1 MNKTLK
7 RQVFRHTAL
16 YAAILMF
23 SHTGGGGAMAQTS
36 EYAIIMN
43 ERKQPEVK
51 WKGQYNQST
60 LLKGKGRERKF
71 IYNKSRRGGGS
82 VSFNNSDELVSQQSG
97 TAVFGTA
104 TYLPPY
110 GKVSGFDTA
119 ELNKRGNAVNWI
131 HTTRPG
137 LAGYVYTGV
146 RCGSYQCPK
155 LTYKTRFSFENT
167 GLKKNANRLDKHP
180 DPSRDNSPIYKLKD
194 YPWLGVSFNLGA
206 EGTAKD
212 GKVTNKLVSSFDEN
226 NSNSNQNLV
235 YTTEGHNISLGDWQ
249 RESTAMAYYLNAK
262 LHLLNKKGIKDIAQ
276 NKTVDL
282 GTLKPGIDVKSA
294 NTGLG
299 GILSF
304 HAQWDIKDTGQIPV
318 KLGLPQVKAGRCINK
333 PNPNNNTKAPSPAL
347 TAPALWFG
355 PVQNGKVQMYSA
367 SVSTYPGSSSSRI
380 FLQELK
386 TKTDPGRPGRHSLA
400 ALNERDIKSREPNFN
415 SRQTVIRLPGGV
427 YRIGPTRD
435 GIVGLNGNDGKN
447 DTFGIY
453 KDRLVT
459 PEVDEWA
466 KVLLPWTVRYY
477 GNDDIFKTFNQP
489 NNKKQSDKKQYSQK
503 YRIRTKEDDNDKPRD
518 LGDIVNSPI
527 VAVGG
532 YLATAAN
539 DGMVHIFK
547 KNGGGDERSY
557 NLKLSYIPGTMPRKD
572 IESNDSTLAQELRA
586 FAEKGYVGDRY
597 GVDGGFVLRRITD
610 DQDKQKHFF
619 MFGAMGLGGRG
630 AYALD
635 LSKIDGNYPAAAPL
649 FDVKNGDNNGKNGK
663 NGKNRV
669 EVELGYTVGT
679 PQIGKTQNGKYAAF
693 LASGYAAKDIVSGDN
708 TTALYVYDLE
718 NGSGSLIKKIEVK
731 DGKGGLSSPTLVD
744 KDLDGIVDIAYAG
757 DRGGNM
763 YRFDLSD
770 NDPNKWSVRT
780 IFEGGKPITSAP
792 AVSRLADKR
801 VVIFGT
807 GSDLSE
813 EDVVG
818 TDQQY
823 IYGIFDDDT
832 ANVSVKVKDHM
843 GGGLLEQMLKEESKT
858 LFLSNNKASGGS
870 NGKGWVVRLREGERV
885 TVKPTVVLRT
895 AFVTIRKY
903 TDNDKCSAQTAIL
916 GINTADGGALTPR
929 SARPIVPGD
938 QVAQYSGHKTT
949 SKGKSIP
956 IGCMDKDG
964 KTVCPNGY
972 VYDKPVNVRYLDEKK
987 TDDFPVTADGDAGG
1001 SGTFKEGKKPGRN
1014 NRCFSGKG
1022 VRTLLMN
1029 DLDSLDITGPMCGI
1043 KRLSWR
1049 EVFF

>member
-1 MNKTLK
+1 
-7 RQVFRHTAL
+7 
-16 YAAILMF
+16 
-23 SHTGGGGAMAQTS
+23 AQTR

-51 WKGQYNQST
+51 WKSQYNQST
-60 LLKGKGRERKF
+60 LKGKGRERKF
-71 IYNKSRRGGGS
+71 IYNRGRRGGGS

-146 RCGSYQCPK
+146 HCGSHQCPK

-167 GLKKNANRLDKHP
+167 GLAKNANRLDKHP
-180 DPSRDNSPIYKLKD
+180 DPSRENSPIYKLKD

-226 NSNSNQNLV
+226 NSNNNLV
-235 YTTEGHNISLGDWQ
+235 YTTEGHPISLGDWQ

-262 LHLLNKKGIKDIAQ
+262 LHLLDKKRIEDITG
-276 NKTVDL
+276 KTVQL

-318 KLGLPQVKAGRCINK
+318 KLGLPEVKAGRCINE
-333 PNPNNNTKAPSPAL
+333 PNPNKNTQAPSPAL

-355 PVQNGKVQMYSA
+355 PGQNGKVQMYSA

-386 TKTDPGRPGRHSLA
+386 TQTDPARPGRHSLA
-400 ALNERDIKSREPNFN
+400 ALNARDIKSREPNFN

-427 YRIGPTRD
+427 YRIGPTRN

-547 KNGGGDERSY
+547 KNGGSDERSY
-557 NLKLSYIPGTMPRKD
+557 NLKLSYIPGTMERKD
-572 IESNDSTLAQELRA
+572 IENQDSTLAKELRA

-610 DQDKQKHFF
+610 DQDREKHFF

-635 LSKIDGNYPAAAPL
+635 LTKIDSNNLTGVSM
-649 FDVKNGDNNGKNGK
+649 FDVQNESKNNGVK
-663 NGKNRV
+663 
-669 EVELGYTVGT
+669 LGYTVGT
-679 PQIGKTQNGKYAAF
+679 PQIGKTQNGTYSAF
-693 LASGYAAKDIVSGDN
+693 LASGYAAKKIDDSTN
-708 TTALYVYDLE
+708 KTALYVYDLKDTL
-718 NGSGSLIKKIEVK
+718 GTPIAKIEAP

-763 YRFDLSD
+763 YRFDLSNSD
-770 NDPNKWSVRT
+770 SSKWSAKV
-780 IFEGGKPITSAP
+780 IFEGDKPITSAP

-813 EDVVG
+813 QDVVDK
-818 TDQQY
+818 DQQY
-823 IYGIFDDDT
+823 IYGIFDDDKGT
-832 ANVSVKVKDHM
+832 VKVTVQNGT
-843 GGGLLEQMLKEESKT
+843 GGGLLEQVLKEENKT
-858 LFLSNNKASGGS
+858 LFLNKGSDGSGS
-870 NGKGWVVRLREGERV
+870 KGWVVKLKEGQRV

-903 TDNDKCSAQTAIL
+903 KDDGCGADTAIL

-929 SARPIVPGD
+929 SARPIVPD
-938 QVAQYSGHKTT
+938 HNSVAQYSGHKKTT
-949 SKGKSIP
+949 DGKSVP
-956 IGCMDKDG
+956 IGCMWKNS

-1001 SGTFKEGKKPGRN
+1001 SGTFKEGKKPARN

>member
-7 RQVFRHTAL
+7 RRVFRHTAL

-23 SHTGGGGAMAQTS
+23 SHTGGGGAMAETR

-43 ERKQPEVK
+43 GRNQPEVK
-51 WKGQYNQST
+51 SNVPSSIKD
-60 LLKGKGRERKF
+60 KDRMREYTYHNTRG
-71 IYNKSRRGGGS
+71 GGGS
-82 VSFNNSDELVSQQSG
+82 VSFNNTDTLVSQQSG

-110 GKVSGFDTA
+110 GKVSGFDTDR
-119 ELNKRGNAVNWI
+119 LKKRNNAVDWI
-131 HTTRPG
+131 RTTRIA
-137 LAGYVYTGV
+137 LAGYSYAGIH
-146 RCGSYQCPK
+146 CGSISGCPK
-155 LTYKTRFSFENT
+155 LVYKTRFSFGQQ
-167 GLKKNANRLDKHP
+167 GLQRKGNKLDIYEDK
-180 DPSRDNSPIYKLKD
+180 SRENSPIYKLSD

-212 GKVTNKLVSSFDEN
+212 GKVTNKLVSSFSEDN
-226 NSNSNQNLV
+226 NNQTIV
-235 YTTEGHNISLGDWQ
+235 STTEDSPISLGDSR
-249 RESTAMAYYLNAK
+249 REHTAVAYYLNAK
-262 LHLLNKKGIKDIAQ
+262 LHLMDKKKIENIAPG
-276 NKTVDL
+276 KTVQL
-282 GTLKPGIDVKSA
+282 GILKPSIDVRTR
-294 NTGLG
+294 NTGFGL
-299 GILSF
+299 LNF
-304 HAQWDIKDTGQIPV
+304 WAKWDIKDNGQIPV
-318 KLGLPQVKAGRCINK
+318 KLGLPEVKAGRCINE
-333 PNPNNNTKAPSPAL
+333 PNPNKNTQAPSPAL

-355 PVQNGKVQMYSA
+355 PGQDGKVQMYSA
-367 SVSTYPGSSSSRI
+367 SVSTYPDSSSSKI
-380 FLQELK
+380 FLQNLSRNDDK
-386 TKTDPGRPGRHSLA
+386 NKPGRYSLEP
-400 ALNERDIKSREPNFN
+400 LSENEIKSKEPRFN
-415 SRQTVIRLPGGV
+415 GRQTVIRLDSGV
-427 YRIGPTRD
+427 QLIK
-435 GIVGLNGNDGKN
+435 LNRSKDEVVIFGNTGN
-447 DTFGIY
+447 NGTFGIV
-453 KDRLVT
+453 KEANVNL
-459 PEVDEWA
+459 EADEWK
-466 KVLLPWTVRYY
+466 KVLLPWTVR
-477 GNDDIFKTFNQP
+477 GPDNDNKFKLINQKP
-489 NNKKQSDKKQYSQK
+489 DKYSQR
-503 YRIRTKEDDNDKPRD
+503 YRIRENGNRD

-527 VAVGG
+527 TAVGG

-547 KNGGGDERSY
+547 KTGTDERGY
-557 NLKLSYIPGTMPRKD
+557 ELKLSYIPGTMPRQYFDNDTSALK
-572 IESNDSTLAQELRA
+572 DSTLAQELRT

-597 GVDGGFVLRRITD
+597 GVDGGFVLR
-610 DQDKQKHFF
+610 QVELSGQKHVF

-635 LSKIDGNYPAAAPL
+635 LSKINENYPAAAPL
-649 FDVKNGDNNGKNGK
+649 FDVKNGDNNGKN
-663 NGKNRV
+663 RV
-669 EVELGYTVGT
+669 KVELGYTVGT

-693 LASGYAAKDIVSGDN
+693 LASGYAAKNIGSGDN
-708 TTALYVYDLE
+708 KTALYVYDLG
-718 NGSGSLIKKIEVK
+718 NTLGTPIAKIEVK

-763 YRFDLSD
+763 YRFDLS
-770 NDPNKWSVRT
+770 NSDPSKWSVST

-818 TDQQY
+818 KDQQY
-823 IYGIFDDDT
+823 IYGIFDDDKPT
-832 ANVSVKVKDHM
+832 VKVTVQNGM
-843 GGGLLEQMLKEESKT
+843 GGGLLEQNLTQENKT

-870 NGKGWVVRLREGERV
+870 ADKGWAVKLTGGQRV

-903 TDNDKCSAQTAIL
+903 NDGGCGAETAIL

-929 SARPIVPGD
+929 SARPIVPEANTA
-938 QVAQYSGHKTT
+938 VAQYSGHKKTT
-949 SKGKSIP
+949 DGKSVP
-956 IGCMDKDG
+956 IGCMWKNS

-972 VYDKPVNVRYLDEKK
+972 VYDKPVNVRYLDETE
-987 TDDFPVTADGDAGG
+987 TDGFSTTADGDAGG
-1001 SGTFKEGKKPGRN
+1001 SGIDPADRRPGKN
-1014 NRCFSGKG
+1014 NRCFSKKG

>member
-7 RQVFRHTAL
+7 RRVFRHTAL

-36 EYAIIMN
+36 NYAIIMN

-51 WKGQYNQST
+51 REGQYNQSA
-60 LLKGKGRERKF
+60 LKDKSRERTFSHTSQRNSLGRTSNF
-71 IYNKSRRGGGS
+71 I
-82 VSFNNSDELVSQQSG
+82 SFNNNDTLVSQQSG

-131 HTTRPG
+131 RTTRVG
-137 LAGYVYTGV
+137 LAGYAYTGI
-146 RCGSYQCPK
+146 RCGHARDCPK
-155 LTYKTRFSFENT
+155 LTYKTQFSFDNPDLAKT
-167 GLKKNANRLDKHP
+167 GDRLDRHTE
-180 DPSRDNSPIYKLKD
+180 PSRDNSPIYKLKD

-212 GKVTNKLVSSFDEN
+212 GRSSSRLISSFNEK
-226 NSNSNQNLV
+226 NSNNNLV
-235 YTTEGHNISLGDWQ
+235 YTTEGRDISLGNWQ
-249 RESTAMAYYLNAK
+249 SESTAVAYYLNAK
-262 LHLLNKKGIKDIAQ
+262 LHLLDKKEIKDITG
-276 NKTVDL
+276 KTVRL
-282 GTLKPGIDVKSA
+282 GVLKPSIDVKTQ
-294 NTGLG
+294 NTGFAGL
-299 GILSF
+299 LNFWSK
-304 HAQWDIKDTGQIPV
+304 WDIKDNGQIPV
-318 KLGLPQVKAGRCINK
+318 KLGLPEVKAGRCTNK

-355 PVQNGKVQMYSA
+355 PRQDGKVQMYSA
-367 SVSTYPGSSSSRI
+367 SVSTYPDSSSSKI
-380 FLQELK
+380 FLQNLSRNDDK
-386 TKTDPGRPGRHSLA
+386 NKPGRYSLKS
-400 ALNERDIKSREPNFN
+400 LNDGEIQ
-415 SRQTVIRLPGGV
+415 SRQPSFNGRQTIIRLDDGV
-427 YRIGPTRD
+427 HLIKLNGSKD
-435 GIVGLNGNDGKN
+435 EVAAFVNLNGNNTGKN
-447 DTFGIY
+447 DTFGIV
-453 KDRLVT
+453 KEANVNLDA
-459 PEVDEWA
+459 DEWK
-466 KVLLPWTVRYY
+466 KVLLPWTVRGP
-477 GNDDIFKTFNQP
+477 GNDDKFKSINRE
-489 NNKKQSDKKQYSQK
+489 SDKYSQR
-503 YRIRTKEDDNDKPRD
+503 YRIRENGNRD

-547 KNGGGDERSY
+547 KNGTDERSY
-557 NLKLSYIPGTMPRKD
+557 NLKLSYIPGTMERKD
-572 IESNDSTLAQELRA
+572 IEGNDSDLAKELRT

-635 LSKIDGNYPAAAPL
+635 LSKINGNYPAAAPL
-649 FDVKNGDNNGKNGK
+649 FDVKDGDNNGKN
-663 NGKNRV
+663 RV
-669 EVELGYTVGT
+669 KVKLGYTVGT

-693 LASGYAAKDIVSGDN
+693 LASGYAAKDIVSSDN
-708 TTALYVYDLE
+708 TTALYVYDLKDTL
-718 NGSGSLIKKIEVK
+718 GTPIAKIEVQG
-731 DGKGGLSSPTLVD
+731 GKGGLSSPTLVD

-763 YRFDLSD
+763 YRFDLS
-770 NDPNKWSVRT
+770 NSDPNKWSAKA
-780 IFEGGKPITSAP
+780 IFEGTKPITSAP

-813 EDVVG
+813 SDVFN
-818 TDQQY
+818 TDEQY
-823 IYGIFDDDT
+823 IYGIFDDDK

-843 GGGLLEQMLKEESKT
+843 GDGLLKQNLTQENKT
-858 LFLSNNKASGGS
+858 LFLTNNKASGGS
-870 NGKGWVVRLREGERV
+870 ADKGWVVKLREGERV

-895 AFVTIRKY
+895 AFVTIRSY
-903 TDNDKCSAQTAIL
+903 TGNDKCGAQTAIL

-929 SARPIVPGD
+929 SARPIVPD
-938 QVAQYSGHKTT
+938 HNSVAQYSGHKKT

-956 IGCMDKDG
+956 IGCMEKGG

-1001 SGTFKEGKKPGRN
+1001 SGTFKEGKKPARN